1 MEQRLSVLGLEV
13 SDVERSMS
21 FYRALGWTVSSPDP
35 AVAFAQLNGVVLSL
49 YRDQA
54 RDTGLPPKT
63 DDIPSARIAPAH
75 NVRERA
81 QLDPLIARMVAA
93 GARVITPAHDTDWG
107 GRSAYVAD
115 PDGHLWELAWNPFW
129 AIDADGNVTLSAP

>member
-1 MEQRLSVLGLEV
+1 MR
-13 SDVERSMS
+13 
-21 FYRALGWTVSSPDP
+21 FYRALGWTVRSPDP
-35 AVAFAQLNGVVLSL
+35 AVAFAQLNGAVLSL

-54 RDTGLPPKT
+54 RDAGLAAKS
-63 DDIPSARIAPAH
+63 DDAPSARISPAH

-81 QLDPLIARMVAA
+81 DLDPLVARMETA
-93 GARVITPAHDTDWG
+93 GGRVITDAHDTDWG

-129 AIDADGNVTLSAP
+129 PIDADGDVTLPAP

>member
-1 MEQRLSVLGLEV
+1 MEQRLSALSLEV
-13 SDVERSMS
+13 SDLERSMR

-35 AVAFAQLNGVVLSL
+35 AVAFAQLNGLMLSL

-54 RDTGLPPKT
+54 RDAGLAAKN
-63 DDIPSARIAPAH
+63 DDAPSGRISPAH
-75 NVRERA
+75 NVREREE
-81 QLDPLIARMVAA
+81 LDALVARMAAA
-93 GARVITPAHDTDWG
+93 GGRVVTPAHDTDWG

-129 AIDADGNVTLSAP
+129 PIDADGNVTLPAS